1 MVASCGMTLIDDPMA
16 APHPLAQAT
25 DIALAEAIDLA
36 QAWDGAVGG
45 RIRVILTPHSAIA
58 CTGACLRELGA
69 LAAAGPWRVHLHA
82 AATHDDIAR
91 MEGRTGLREL
101 PWLAETGLL
110 GERVSLAGCVHLDP
124 VEVEAL
130 ASTRT
135 EVVHTPRSDARLG
148 AGVAPVLEMLAAG
161 AAVSLGSGS
170 PAVAGTLDMFRE
182 MRLAG
187 QLQSVTNG
195 ADLLPP
201 ARLLEMATRSGATV
215 IGRAADLGALRP
227 GALADVVLVD
237 LQGPHCTP
245 DLDPISTLV
254 YRCGA
259 ADVRAVWLAGQ
270 QVVAEGRLT
279 LWDEEAVTRE
289 ARRESHGLLQRAG
302 LA

>member
-1 MVASCGMTLIDDPMA
+1 
-16 APHPLAQAT
+16 
-25 DIALAEAIDLA
+25 
-36 QAWDGAVGG
+36 
-45 RIRVILTPHSAIA
+45 
-58 CTGACLRELGA
+58 
-69 LAAAGPWRVHLHA
+69 
-82 AATHDDIAR
+82 
-91 MEGRTGLREL
+91 
-101 PWLAETGLL
+101 
-110 GERVSLAGCVHLDP
+110 
-124 VEVEAL
+124 
-130 ASTRT
+130 
-135 EVVHTPRSDARLG
+135 
-148 AGVAPVLEMLAAG
+148 MLAAG

-195 ADLLPP
+195 ADLLPR

-254 YRCGA
+254 YRCGS

-270 QVVAEGRLT
+270 QVVAEGR
-279 LWDEEAVTRE
+279 
-289 ARRESHGLLQRAG
+289 
-302 LA
+302 

>member
-1 MVASCGMTLIDDPMA
+1 MQGDRISHVGGHVDSPAGSRVIYAGGCAVIPGLVQAHAHLNHALFRGAADGLSAELWLRERVWPLEAAHTPQSIRAATRLAVAEMLRGGITAVLAMEAPHHTDAALEVLAESGMVASCGMTLIDDPMA

-25 DIALAEAIDLA
+25 DVALAEAIDLA

-130 ASTRT
+130 ASTR
-135 EVVHTPRSDARLG
+135 PKS
-148 AGVAPVLEMLAAG
+148 
-161 AAVSLGSGS
+161 S
-170 PAVAGTLDMFRE
+170 TL
-182 MRLAG
+182 
-187 QLQSVTNG
+187 
-195 ADLLPP
+195 
-201 ARLLEMATRSGATV
+201 
-215 IGRAADLGALRP
+215 RAAM
-227 GALADVVLVD
+227 
-237 LQGPHCTP
+237 
-245 DLDPISTLV
+245 
-254 YRCGA
+254 
-259 ADVRAVWLAGQ
+259 RASVPA
-270 QVVAEGRLT
+270 
-279 LWDEEAVTRE
+279 
-289 ARRESHGLLQRAG
+289 
-302 LA
+302 